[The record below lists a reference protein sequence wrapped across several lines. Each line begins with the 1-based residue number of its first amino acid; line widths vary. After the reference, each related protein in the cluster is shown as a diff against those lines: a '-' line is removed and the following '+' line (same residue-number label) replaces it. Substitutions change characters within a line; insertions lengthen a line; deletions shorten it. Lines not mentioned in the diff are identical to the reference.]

1 MGNRMGIGFLFVI
14 AVQMLFIGVQIYFNK
29 KVMKEV
35 AHDQEILSELQIE
48 YERFQASAL
57 KCIQQMESF
66 DERVR
71 TTQDSLLHQV
81 DAIRTNLVTELSIV
95 RDTTVAAVS
104 QQFAKEKEV
113 LDARIA
119 ENTKQMADFEE
130 TLETAQASLLQQVD
144 VIRENFV
151 VDVKSITCDVKNSL
165 IADISAAKEQVI
177 KMSNDEIN
185 GARSWLCENSIPDT
199 YGKIASQFTSL
210 QEKFE
215 SINDPTAR
223 ILLNVRLEQLSYLL
237 TEIDKRSVENA
248 ELENRFGN
256 VHRMIGK
263 CQMVLEGVVE
273 QGTYLLK
280 KEKFEEWFKDLDE
293 ITREL
298 TLLEED
304 VLVNPELEK
313 MEREVEEM
321 YERAISSLV
330 KAYKLDVEVKLKENE
345 LDLYAPKYPHVFL
358 VKPVEDGFLTK
369 LIKEGG
375 WLYQHAQSALDE
387 NALSEYG
394 KQLEKIVALR
404 KNVYTSAILGEVEY
418 CKHKIVNDRENDRE
432 SKEVYKNCYK
442 MLSSIIVSPDD
453 TYFSVS
459 DTFEMYKQELCRDIQ
474 KGEWKWVDT
483 LNMARKEISELTSGG
498 APRMISIGQY

>member
-71 TTQDSLLHQV
+71 TTQ
-81 DAIRTNLVTELSIV
+81 
-95 RDTTVAAVS
+95 
-104 QQFAKEKEV
+104 
-113 LDARIA
+113 
-119 ENTKQMADFEE
+119 
-130 TLETAQASLLQQVD
+130 ASLLQQVD

-185 GARSWLCENSIPDT
+185 GARSWLCENSMPGT
-199 YGKIASQFTSL
+199 YGEIASQFTSL

-280 KEKFEEWFKDLDE
+280 KEKFEEWFKDLDA

-418 CKHKIVNDRENDRE
+418 CKHKIVNDEN
-432 SKEVYKNCYK
+432 KEVYKNCYK

-459 DTFEMYKQELCRDIQ
+459 DTFEMYKQELCLLIQ
-474 KGEWKWVDT
+474 KDEWKWVDT

>member
-1 MGNRMGIGFLFVI
+1 MGNRMGIGFLFVV

-35 AHDQEILSELQIE
+35 VHDQEILSELQIE

-66 DERVR
+66 DERVY
-71 TTQDSLLHQV
+71 
-81 DAIRTNLVTELSIV
+81 
-95 RDTTVAAVS
+95 
-104 QQFAKEKEV
+104 
-113 LDARIA
+113 
-119 ENTKQMADFEE
+119 
-130 TLETAQASLLQQVD
+130 TAQASLLQQVD

-165 IADISAAKEQVI
+165 IADISATKEQVI

-185 GARSWLCENSIPDT
+185 GARSWLYENSIPNT
-199 YGKIASQFTSL
+199 YGEIASQFTSL
-210 QEKFE
+210 QKKFE

-256 VHRMIGK
+256 VHRMIGE

-280 KEKFEEWFKDLDE
+280 KEKFEKWFKDLDS

-304 VLVNPELEK
+304 VFVNPELEK

-418 CKHKIVNDRENDRE
+418 CKHKIVNDREN
-432 SKEVYKNCYK
+432 KEVYKNCYK

-459 DTFEMYKQELCRDIQ
+459 DTFEMYKQECCRYIQ
-474 KGEWKWVDT
+474 KEEWKWVDT
-483 LNMARKEISELTSGG
+483 LNMARKEISELASGG